1 MPTTITCRDRVSMG
15 LDTPSKVQCNNR
27 FILMDKKMRR
37 RKRFK
42 GFSKLEMQDDAK
54 ATIGLDI
61 ILGSTLLAG
70 QPRSQSTFQLLS

>member
-15 LDTPSKVQCNNR
+15 LDTPSKVQCTSNNR

-37 RKRFK
+37 RERFK
-42 GFSKLEMQDDAK
+42 GFSKLEMQDDGK

-61 ILGSTLLAG
+61 VSDT
-70 QPRSQSTFQLLS
+70 